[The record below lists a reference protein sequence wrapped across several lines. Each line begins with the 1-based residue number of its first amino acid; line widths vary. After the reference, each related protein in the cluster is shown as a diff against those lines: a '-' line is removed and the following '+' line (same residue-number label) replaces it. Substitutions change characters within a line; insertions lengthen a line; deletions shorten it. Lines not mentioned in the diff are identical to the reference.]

1 MLESLELVYFPGDK
15 LFWNFIARLSFRELY
30 FLGGFHIF
38 LAHNLQQKQFFISF
52 IFHKDLM
59 KMLYFP
65 RNSSIFFLWSY
76 PTVQE
81 FRMIDYVILVHATVL
96 GMMLNGLG
104 KGNISTVYYIF
115 NSLKSKTF
123 LKVLF
128 TMITVNKDLE

>member
-1 MLESLELVYFPGDK
+1 MLENFELVYFPGDK

-30 FLGGFHIF
+30 FLGKFIFFWPIIYNKNIF
-38 LAHNLQQKQFFISF
+38 LFPL
-52 IFHKDLM
+52 FHKDLM

-65 RNSSIFFLWSY
+65 RNSSVFFLWSY

-81 FRMIDYVILVHATVL
+81 FRMLDYVILVHATVL

-115 NSLKSKTF
+115 NFLKSKTF

-128 TMITVNKDLE
+128 TIITVNKDLE